1 MAHFIPVRD
10 ATGKIIDTRPKGE
23 ESAFAAT
30 LAETMDAL
38 GPAPAQPVAPPV
50 EARGLAMIVAG
61 LVLALIVV
69 AGLNLARAPA
79 PPPTVSTPAPAPP
92 TRTMT
97 RTVAPSP
104 TSAPTATPAPP
115 TQTPVVIVERAPPVQ
130 CYSVTLDVTDDR
142 GTPIGIATGESCE
155 SQDAAQANAE
165 AQAEQVRAAH
175 RRR

>member
-1 MAHFIPVRD
+1 MAHLTPIRD
-10 ATGKIIDTRPKGE
+10 AAGSIVGLQPKGD

-69 AGLNLARAPA
+69 AGLNLMRASA
-79 PPPTVSTPAPAPP
+79 APPTVSTPAPP

-115 TQTPVVIVERAPPVQ
+115 TQTPVVIVEQAPPVQ

-165 AQAEQVRAAH
+165 AQADQVRAAH